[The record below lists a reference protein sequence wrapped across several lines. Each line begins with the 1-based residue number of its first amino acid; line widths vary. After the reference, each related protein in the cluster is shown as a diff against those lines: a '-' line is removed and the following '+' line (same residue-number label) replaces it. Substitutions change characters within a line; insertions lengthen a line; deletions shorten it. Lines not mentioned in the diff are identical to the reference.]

1 MATEDK
7 QSDTETESHRRPIRK
22 ERSGVVV
29 SDRMDKTVV
38 VRVERRVQH
47 PLYKKGVMRSRKLH
61 ADDPEN
67 EYRVGDEVRIQETR
81 PLSKKKN
88 WRVAE
93 LLKRPE
99 RA

>member
-1 MATEDK
+1 MATQDTAEDQGPGQRPLRK
-7 QSDTETESHRRPIRK
+7 QRA
-22 ERSGVVV
+22 GVVV

-61 ADDPEN
+61 VHDPEN

-81 PLSKKKN
+81 RLSKKKN
-88 WRVAE
+88 WRVTE